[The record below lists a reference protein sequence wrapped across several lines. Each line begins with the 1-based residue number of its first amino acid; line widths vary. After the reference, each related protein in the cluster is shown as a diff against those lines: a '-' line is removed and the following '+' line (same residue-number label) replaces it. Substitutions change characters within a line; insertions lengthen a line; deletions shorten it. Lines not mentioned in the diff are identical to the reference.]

1 MKTTTLQVPLPATIT
16 TCVDGLT
23 GIDSYDIP
31 AEFRITIDCTECTV
45 NLSVQRL
52 ATMPLTKGSL
62 NSGANLY
69 RFCDG

>member
-1 MKTTTLQVPLPATIT
+1 MKTTTPRVPLPAMIT

-31 AEFRITIDCTECTV
+31 AEFRIKIDCTECTV

-52 ATMPLTKGSL
+52 ATICL
-62 NSGANLY
+62 
-69 RFCDG
+69 